1 MASDRRVAGDHG
13 GWVVSRRVLVVA
25 LVRPVVVEV
34 AHVLVVDG
42 SGVSFVVDQ
51 HPVGAFGADAAD
63 EPLRITVRPGCARRD
78 LDHGNAFGV
87 EDGIEGSGERGIPV
101 ADQEAEGADLVT
113 EVCQQV
119 VGSLGGSRRGR
130 VCGHAEQVDLPG
142 VCCVGGKQTN
152 FPLCCLDQMARAS
165 SVKITVS

>member
-13 GWVVSRRVLVVA
+13 GWVVSRRVLVET

-34 AHVLVVDG
+34 AHVLVEDG

-63 EPLRITVRPGCARRD
+63 EPFRITVRPGRPRRD

-87 EDGIEGSGERGIPV
+87 KDGIEGSGELGIPV

-113 EVCQQV
+113 EVCQKV
-119 VGSLGGSRRGR
+119 AGSLGGPSRGR
-130 VCGHAEQVDLPG
+130 VRGHTEQVDPPG
-142 VCCVGGKQTN
+142 VDFHHEQRRGG
-152 FPLCCLDQMARAS
+152 AA
-165 SVKITVS
+165 